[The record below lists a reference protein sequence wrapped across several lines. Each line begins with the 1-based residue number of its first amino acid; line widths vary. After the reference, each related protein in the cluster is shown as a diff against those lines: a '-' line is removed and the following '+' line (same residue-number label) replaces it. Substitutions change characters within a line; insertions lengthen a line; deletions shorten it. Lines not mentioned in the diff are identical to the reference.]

1 MELLGEWPSPRPLR
15 RAVVRCGTRPTAS
28 EAEIVA
34 TPTPDRSTRSGRDM
48 PAVRRTHSSAVSDVL
63 GSEDAAMD
71 KAWQPPLLRIG
82 GHLVDG
88 AGGQLRDSAS
98 RPNKRV

>member
-1 MELLGEWPSPRPLR
+1 MERLAEWPSPRPSQ
-15 RAVVRCGTRPTAS
+15 RAVVSCGTRPSRS
-28 EAEIVA
+28 EAKIVA
-34 TPTPDRSTRSGRDM
+34 TDMPDRSTRSGRDI
-48 PAVRRTHSSAVSDVL
+48 PAVRGTHSSAVSDVF

-71 KAWQPPLLRIG
+71 MAWQPPLLRIG

>member
-1 MELLGEWPSPRPLR
+1 VTEHHVGQTILDG
-15 RAVVRCGTRPTAS
+15 
-28 EAEIVA
+28 INQ
-34 TPTPDRSTRSGRDM
+34 RDM
-48 PAVRRTHSSAVSDVL
+48 PAVRRTHSSVVSDVS
-63 GSEDAAMD
+63 GSADAAMD